1 MQNYGRGQAPV
12 ITAPSSLAI
21 DMNPIMRAV
30 YGWMTLGLVVTAFIS
45 LFITQQAVLPNGM
58 PNIDVLNTLSG
69 LMLPAIIV
77 QLVIALG
84 LSFLVNRISPVVSG
98 VLFFV
103 YSAITGLTFGVIFTG
118 LAISGDFSAV
128 VKAFFSTAGVF
139 GAMTLVGLTTK
150 TDLTRMG
157 SFLMMALI
165 GLIIASVI
173 NIFLRSDAFGFIIS
187 IVGVLIFTGLTAYD
201 TQKIKEMA
209 HEAAYSGD
217 SGFGQRVAIMGAFTL
232 YLDFINLFLYL
243 LRIFASSR
251 D

>member
-1 MQNYGRGQAPV
+1 MQNFGRGQSPA
-12 ITAPSSLAI
+12 ISAPSALAF

-30 YGWMTLGLVVTAFIS
+30 YGWMTLGLLVAAIIS
-45 LFITQQAVLPNGM
+45 LFITQQAAPNGE
-58 PNIDVLNTLSG
+58 PNVDVIATLNG
-69 LMLPAIIV
+69 LMIPALLV
-77 QLVIALG
+77 QLGIALG
-84 LSFLVNRISPVVSG
+84 LGFLVNRISPMVAG
-98 VLFFV
+98 LLFFV

-118 LAISGDFSAV
+118 LALSGDFDAV

-139 GAMTLVGLTTK
+139 GAMTIVGLTTK

-165 GLIIASVI
+165 GLVIASVI
-173 NIFLRSDAFGFIIS
+173 NIFLRSDGFSFIIS
-187 IVGVLIFTGLTAYD
+187 IFGVLIFTGLTAYD

-209 HEAAYSGD
+209 YEASMSGD
-217 SGFGQRVAIMGAFTL
+217 SNFGQRVAIMGAFTL

-243 LRIFASSR
+243 LRLFASSR

>member
-1 MQNYGRGQAPV
+1 MQNFGRGQAPA

-30 YGWMTLGLVVTAFIS
+30 YGWMTLGLLVTAIIS
-45 LFITQQAVLPNGM
+45 LFITQQAAPNGD
-58 PNIDVLNTLSG
+58 PNVEVIDTLRG
-69 LMLPAIIV
+69 FMLPAIIV
-77 QLVIALG
+77 QLGIALG
-84 LSFLVNRISPVVSG
+84 LGFMVNRISPVVSG

-118 LAISGDFSAV
+118 LALRGDFDAV

-139 GAMTLVGLTTK
+139 GAMTIVGLTTK

-173 NIFLRSDAFGFIIS
+173 NIFLRSDGFSFIIS
-187 IVGVLIFTGLTAYD
+187 IFGVLIFTGLTAYD

-217 SGFGQRVAIMGAFTL
+217 AHFGQRVAIMGAFTL